1 MVQILPTNFTLCLY
15 IDIVLIFFPP
25 GIDVT
30 LDAMPN
36 NGIILVF
43 TGHGSHQ
50 LDLENAIKEK
60 SRKKN
65 VKILFAILTSRG
77 EIDTGSLEVYESL
90 SHGELFYSTEDGYD
104 MVNIKA
110 FFEAVVKAVRKFL
123 LQ

>member
-1 MVQILPTNFTLCLY
+1 MVKNLPTNSTV
-15 IDIVLIFFPP
+15 IVLIFFPS

-43 TGHGSHQ
+43 TDQGSHQ

-77 EIDTGSLEVYESL
+77 EIDTGSLEVYERL
-90 SHGELFYSTEDGYD
+90 SHGELFYSTEYD
-104 MVNIKA
+104 MVEINA
-110 FFEAVVKAVRKFL
+110 FFEAVINTVRKISSKPF
-123 LQ
+123 